1 MNQFSEDDELSADML
16 ALLSAAVPDVEAH
29 SDTEEEV
36 ELDEQTLKRL
46 YDESMRASQEL
57 FRSVESTPILS
68 DLMGADIFAEIDP
81 RQTQEITEDDFDPED
96 WPIYRALR
104 THIRALV
111 SVNTPLQRRLGEMR
125 WLMSPMPDKDGLH
138 FDDACHALLARP
150 YVVRTRALYQ
160 LWRNSIDATFELPL
174 VHFPLPKGLVYEIE
188 GHPQMFRVAD
198 RVPMAKLL
206 WEHPGILVEDC
217 MRRALNKGMTGAAE
231 ALAALIDYGYVGQT
245 QQRRLYFIS
254 RNPSQLGIKARSN
267 FSWALSLPQ
276 ID

>member
-1 MNQFSEDDELSADML
+1 MDHLPEDDLTADML
-16 ALLSAAVPDVEAH
+16 ALLSETVPDVEARNNQ
-29 SDTEEEV
+29 EEV
-36 ELDEQTLKRL
+36 EADEQTLKRL
-46 YDESMRASQEL
+46 YEEAMRASQEL
-57 FRSVESTPILS
+57 FSSVESTPIMS
-68 DLMGADIFAEIDP
+68 DLMGSDVFGETDP

-111 SVNTPLQRRLGEMR
+111 SVNTPLQKRLEEMR
-125 WLMSPMPDKDGLH
+125 WLMSPIPDKDGLH

-160 LWRNSIDATFELPL
+160 LWLNSIDATFGLPL
-174 VHFPLPKGLVYEIE
+174 VHFPLPKALVYEIE
-188 GHPQMFRVAD
+188 GHPHMFKVPD
-198 RVPMAKLL
+198 RVPMAKLI
-206 WEHPGILVEDC
+206 WDHPGVHVKDA
-217 MRRALNKGMTGAAE
+217 MKYALDQGITGAAE

-245 QQRRLYFIS
+245 QQFRLYFIS
-254 RNPSQLGIKARSN
+254 RNPSQLGFRARAN